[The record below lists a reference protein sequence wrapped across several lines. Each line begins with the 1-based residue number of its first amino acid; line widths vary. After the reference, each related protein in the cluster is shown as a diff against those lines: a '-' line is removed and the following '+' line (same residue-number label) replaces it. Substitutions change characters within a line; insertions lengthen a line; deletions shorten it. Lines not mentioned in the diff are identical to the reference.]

1 MWYAQGLSYKDHE
14 ISYDDID
21 ILFSQLQ
28 TIEPPPSIVARI
40 LGQVKAQ
47 AMNVKNPS
55 QPLTRPHP
63 ASSVYQGK
71 RRDTR

>member
-1 MWYAQGLSYKDHE
+1 MWYAQDLSYKDHE

-21 ILFSQLQ
+21 ILFSQLK

-47 AMNVKNPS
+47 AINVKYPS

-63 ASSVYQGK
+63 GSSVYQRK
-71 RRDTR
+71 RRDAK